1 MPKFVYN
8 SDTIFI
14 VFILYNDIKYDINFL
29 MFKLHTLNT
38 FYDHMRF
45 EKLISTITWN
55 IHTLI

>member
-45 EKLISTITWN
+45 EKLISTIT
-55 IHTLI
+55 